1 MWILEPL
8 KNQSESWKSSGNLF
22 LKKGTNP
29 VSLSWTWGPE
39 KSKGFC
45 CYYVPSKTWLALHCT
60 SGENWEADKG
70 DMYKEQKLRIA
81 KKNCNKLMH
90 YLHLL
95 QSNSPIWGWTNI
107 LSLAYVARSSV
118 LWKVLLRRKYIHA
131 ISKFVMYS
139 YRKPNRQFC
148 GPGSLQNASK
158 HTLNVQTAINL
169 YC

>member
-81 KKNCNKLMH
+81 KKTATNWCTIYIYSKATV
-90 YLHLL
+90 
-95 QSNSPIWGWTNI
+95 QSEDEPT
-107 LSLAYVARSSV
+107 
-118 LWKVLLRRKYIHA
+118 
-131 ISKFVMYS
+131 
-139 YRKPNRQFC
+139 FC
-148 GPGSLQNASK
+148 R
-158 HTLNVQTAINL
+158 
-169 YC
+169 